1 MSLRVGNLERVH
13 VSLFAIRKKTAVCD
27 PLHTFLLKDEKK
39 ALQRIADEHHVQ
51 VEQPAPIPSLLF
63 GSSSISAAASNA
75 KPKAGSLHAYLQRLP
90 PSAGAK
96 RKIVGHVFHP
106 RWCHH

>member
-1 MSLRVGNLERVH
+1 MNPDCLS
-13 VSLFAIRKKTAVCD
+13 KKLITYS
-27 PLHTFLLKDEKK
+27 KK

-63 GSSSISAAASNA
+63 GSSSSSAATSNA

-96 RKIVGHVFHP
+96 RKIVGHVFSSALVQSLTP
-106 RWCHH
+106 FC